1 MSGKSKLVLDMLQ
14 HRDEVFR
21 GSFYRAIYCGPSAHD
36 FKFTSLLVQAF
47 PSIERHDRVVRPE
60 DLDLYAEKSSQKLLM
75 LDDFGNDAMERKEF
89 KALFEMGSHHYNI
102 SVIVVV
108 QNFYSTARHHTTI
121 LRNMSNIIIFNHRG
135 SRSVMKMISSNFAPN
150 GDSNFLTYCFETL
163 NLQFQLIRGAHYIMI
178 DLATDSNLPPDLMFR
193 SLILPTEHQIFFYL
207 YVLSRSTADCFT
219 SMK

>member
-75 LDDFGNDAMERKEF
+75 LDDFGNDAMERK
-89 KALFEMGSHHYNI
+89 
-102 SVIVVV
+102 V

>member
-21 GSFYRAIYCGPSAHD
+21 GSFSRAIHCGPSAHD
-36 FKFTSLLVQAF
+36 FEFTSLLVQAF

-60 DLDLYAEKSSQKLLM
+60 DLDPYAEKSSQKLLI
-75 LDDFGNDAMERKEF
+75 LDDFGNDAMERK
-89 KALFEMGSHHYNI
+89 
-102 SVIVVV
+102 V

-150 GDSNFLTYCFETL
+150 GDSNFLTYCFATL
-163 NLQFQLIRGAHYIMI
+163 NLRFPLIRGAHYIMI
-178 DLATDSNLPPDLMFR
+178 DLATDLNLPPDLMFR
-193 SLILPTEHQIFFYL
+193 SFILPTEHQILFYL

-219 SMK
+219 LIK